1 MRLCGWPADVPET
14 VKEKGSGVGLGGAC
28 TCREASIFDQ
38 NGSAVGLRPH
48 LCIFSPKR

>member
-1 MRLCGWPADVPET
+1 MRLYGWPADVPET

-28 TCREASIFDQ
+28 TCRKASIFDQ

-48 LCIFSPKR
+48 LCIFSPRR